1 MKRHA
6 SRPINGILLL
16 DKPGGITSQAAVSRV
31 KRLLDAAKAGHTGTL
46 DPAATG
52 LLPVC
57 LGEATKFSHLLLD
70 ADKGYH
76 AVIQLGRTTTTG
88 DLEGDVVDERPVSST
103 PDEVRAVAA
112 RFRGELLQKPPM
124 YSALKHAGK
133 PLYRYARAGVEID
146 RAPRRVHIGALDIS
160 AIQGSVVHATIRC
173 SKGTYIRVLAEDIGR
188 ALGCGA
194 CLAALTRTSVGDF
207 SLEAATGLADLEAM
221 GPEAGLLRLKPTDA
235 LLEPLPR
242 VDLDD
247 RQQSRLATGQAI
259 VLASTQVSG
268 LARLYGPSGFLGVGR
283 FTETGT
289 VEPARLLAQPEKK
302 SPGMLEK

>member
-16 DKPGGITSQAAVSRV
+16 DKPGGITSQAAVARV
-31 KRLLDAAKAGHTGTL
+31 KRLLSAAKAGHTGTL

-70 ADKGYH
+70 ADKGYR
-76 AVIQLGRTTTTG
+76 AAIQLGRTTTTG
-88 DLEGDVVDERPVSST
+88 DLEGDVIDERPVSVT
-103 PDEVRAVAA
+103 ADEVHAIAA

-133 PLYRYARAGVEID
+133 PLYRYARDGVEID
-146 RAPRRVHIGALDIS
+146 RAPRRVHIGVLDIS
-160 AIQGSVVHATIRC
+160 AVQGSVIHATIRC

-207 SLEAATGLADLEAM
+207 RLEAAIGLAELEEM
-221 GPEAGLLRLKPTDA
+221 GPEAALLQLKPTDA

-247 RQQSRLATGQAI
+247 RQQSRLSTGQA
-259 VLASTQVSG
+259 VALASTHGSG

-302 SPGMLEK
+302 SPVMLEK